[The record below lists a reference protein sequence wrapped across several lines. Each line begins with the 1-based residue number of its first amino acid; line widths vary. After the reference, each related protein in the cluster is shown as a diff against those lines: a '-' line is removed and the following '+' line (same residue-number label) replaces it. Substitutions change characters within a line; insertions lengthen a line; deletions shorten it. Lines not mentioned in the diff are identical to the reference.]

1 MKMRLGVSGL
11 LLPLVL
17 SACTSKK
24 SEGPDSGTGP
34 TPTPIPSPTPTPAPT
49 KVPPVGGL
57 DACKPE
63 GFEEARSIAEP
74 TLRAAF
80 CLNHARQESCR
91 VSEDY
96 LVACM
101 TLAGDLDPTVTRAH
115 VGLIMKTYEFK
126 E

>member
-1 MKMRLGVSGL
+1 MKMRIGVLTL
-11 LLPLVL
+11 LVPIMLA
-17 SACTSKK
+17 ACTTKK
-24 SEGPDSGTGP
+24 SEGPDQGPGP
-34 TPTPIPSPTPTPAPT
+34 TPTPTHTPTPTPT
-49 KVPPVGGL
+49 KVPPVGNL

-80 CLNHARQESCR
+80 CINHAKEKNCA

-101 TLAGDLDPTVTRAH
+101 TLAGDLDPVRMREH
-115 VGLIMKTYEFK
+115 IGHIMKTYK
-126 E
+126 